1 MLDFVVFRGSL
12 LRKDFSQQHAK
23 LRNIPLT
30 VSQVIQKLA
39 LGMVG
44 FDFECQIEGL
54 ARSNNTKILIE
65 NNERFSDGVQ
75 DSVSKF
81 PGVRDVGELFS
92 RHAKTLPRGG
102 SLPNSQYRTGPT
114 AAEDQL
120 SLYPLCVVGD
130 TNHVRA
136 EFDLPRPA
144 AAPTRLLN

>member
-1 MLDFVVFRGSL
+1 MLDFVVFHGSL

-54 ARSNNTKILIE
+54 ARSDNTKVLIE

-75 DSVSKF
+75 HSVCKF
-81 PGVRDVGELFS
+81 PGVRDVGKLFS
-92 RHAKTLPRGG
+92 KHVESLRGGG
-102 SLPNSQYRTGPT
+102 SLARSVGRHS
-114 AAEDQL
+114 AE
-120 SLYPLCVVGD
+120 
-130 TNHVRA
+130 A
-136 EFDLPRPA
+136 K
-144 AAPTRLLN
+144 